1 MSGRGAR
8 APSRRGRALGRIVA
22 ASLLLALPVA
32 CASAATENAEA
43 EARRARA
50 TANRIE
56 ATWPLAGSG
65 PVATY
70 VRKLGAR
77 LGEHAG
83 PTPYVWRFVV
93 VRNRAA
99 NAFAIGGGRIYVNDG
114 VILGCENEAEVA
126 AILAHEMGHQ
136 QAGHF
141 RTPDSASSG
150 RGEVNPRIELGAV
163 TQELDPAKEREADR
177 LALQILAAAGYDPH
191 AALTLALRQQA
202 QPAPG
207 APPADASRID
217 SLRAALATY
226 PAGGTLDGEQYRA
239 LRARLAAERVP

>member
-1 MSGRGAR
+1 VCEPSQRHALR
-8 APSRRGRALGRIVA
+8 AAIVLA
-22 ASLLLALPVA
+22 ALLALA
-32 CASAATENAEA
+32 TAGAAGTSSADDA

-50 TANRIE
+50 TASRIE
-56 ATWPLAGSG
+56 STWPLAGSG

-83 PTPYVWRFVV
+83 ATPYPWRFVV

-99 NAFAIGGGRIYVNDG
+99 NAFAVGGGRIYVNDG
-114 VILGCENEAEVA
+114 VILGCSNEAEVA

-141 RTPDSASSG
+141 RAPEASTG
-150 RGEVNPRIELGAV
+150 RDEANPRIELGAV

-191 AALTLALRQQA
+191 AALSLALRQQA
-202 QPAPG
+202 EPAAG
-207 APPADASRID
+207 AERID
-217 SLRAALATY
+217 QARIDGLRAALEAY
-226 PAGGTLDGEQYRA
+226 PPRGKLDSDAYRA
-239 LRARLAAERVP
+239 LRDRVAADR